1 MRKRLFGLLATT
13 AIVFAACQG
22 AASPSAS
29 ESAAATAAPTEA
41 PSPTVAPE
49 APVDLTGTQYAPG
62 PGKDGGQII
71 IGDWQEA
78 NQFQWFY
85 SGQVSE
91 ANVGSATGLGL
102 VTQTY
107 DYKYAPAL
115 AAEIPT
121 IDNGGVKLP
130 GDNGDAA
137 TITWNLKPGLKWSDG
152 EPITCADVQFTEAW
166 VMDPAQSGLYNGTPG
181 FEDISSIDCPSD
193 TQVVMHYKNIYEGYI
208 NNFITGAT
216 PILAKHYFEKFPIA
230 DQTTGAGM
238 RPDDLPNVPVSGP
251 FKFASV
257 TPGAELRLERNPYYQ
272 NPNNDNKPAYL
283 DSLIWKWYADADAMI
298 AGYRAGEVDFATDL
312 ADSDLPKVQDL
323 GDQVHAAPALLYEA
337 LHPNLSPTEC
347 SKNPAVL
354 DRGDG
359 CPMADVAMR
368 QALAYAIDKNEINTR
383 LLGGNVEIANTFA
396 SPQVWFYKDEPPT
409 TYDPEKAKSILD
421 AAGWTVG
428 ADGVREKDG
437 LKAKIELCTT
447 TRQVRQDTL
456 ALIAAW
462 LKDIGVEAV
471 VNPVS
476 PNDLFAGYNEATADT
491 LCAASRGNTDVA
503 EYASSSSIDPL
514 TFYAYH
520 SSQIP
525 PAGGNW
531 SRINIPEVDTAWDT
545 VKNNLDFS
553 IVKKAVGDFSDMY
566 VEQAIEVPL
575 YYRKNVDLANAVLG
589 NFFQNPTQQG
599 PTWNAQDWYSTK

>member
-1 MRKRLFGLLATT
+1 
-13 AIVFAACQG
+13 
-22 AASPSAS
+22 
-29 ESAAATAAPTEA
+29 
-41 PSPTVAPE
+41 
-49 APVDLTGTQYAPG
+49 
-62 PGKDGGQII
+62 
-71 IGDWQEA
+71 
-78 NQFQWFY
+78 
-85 SGQVSE
+85 
-91 ANVGSATGLGL
+91 
-102 VTQTY
+102 
-107 DYKYAPAL
+107 
-115 AAEIPT
+115 
-121 IDNGGVKLP
+121 
-130 GDNGDAA
+130 
-137 TITWNLKPGLKWSDG
+137 
-152 EPITCADVQFTEAW
+152 
-166 VMDPAQSGLYNGTPG
+166 
-181 FEDISSIDCPSD
+181 
-193 TQVVMHYKNIYEGYI
+193 
-208 NNFITGAT
+208 
-216 PILAKHYFEKFPIA
+216 
-230 DQTTGAGM
+230 
-238 RPDDLPNVPVSGP
+238 
-251 FKFASV
+251 
-257 TPGAELRLERNPYYQ
+257 
-272 NPNNDNKPAYL
+272 
-283 DSLIWKWYADADAMI
+283 
-298 AGYRAGEVDFATDL
+298 
-312 ADSDLPKVQDL
+312 
-323 GDQVHAAPALLYEA
+323 
-337 LHPNLSPTEC
+337 
-347 SKNPAVL
+347 
-354 DRGDG
+354 
-359 CPMADVAMR
+359 MR